1 MQQITDK
8 ATFLVGNAQI
18 LECMKMT
25 SVRNLFDERVV
36 DFLNDLSR
44 ELLKNPA
51 CKAFPD
57 VISYA
62 FWIRKSNIIKQK
74 ERFETRPAKMGK
86 GIAFHITPSNVPVNF
101 AVSMTSAIL
110 AGNPSVLRV
119 SNKKFPQVDL
129 ITESMN
135 GLLSEKYQDLQEM
148 FCVLRYEYDDEMST
162 YLSEMCDI
170 RIIWGGDGTIQEM
183 RRFPLQPRGAELTF
197 ADRHSLAV
205 INSDEYMKQDAE
217 RVAEL
222 FYTDTYYTDQNAC
235 SSPRLIVWM
244 GSQIEEA
251 KKKFWRY
258 LKVKVKEEY
267 EFSSVMAVDKYE
279 KFCEL
284 ATDIAM
290 QKTEPKIVSC
300 DNICVRVKVS
310 QLTSQLMAYK
320 MYGGYFFEYE
330 AKALEELI
338 PVFTK
343 SCQTIA
349 YLGVEAEKIYDVVKK
364 SGVRGVDRIVP
375 VGHTMDLSFYWDGN
389 DMIDSMS
396 RYVYVNRGEK
406 GEK

>member
-1 MQQITDK
+1 MQQIIDK

-25 SVRNLFDERVV
+25 AVRNLFDERVV

-51 CKAFPD
+51 CKVFPD

-74 ERFETRPAKMGK
+74 ERFQTRPAKMGK

-148 FCVLRYEYDDEMST
+148 FCVLRYDYDDEMST

-183 RRFPLQPRGAELTF
+183 RRFPLQPRGTELTF

-217 RVAEL
+217 RVADL
-222 FYTDTYYTDQNAC
+222 FFTDTYYTDQNAC

-251 KKKFWRY
+251 KEKFWRH
-258 LKVKVKEEY
+258 LKEKVKEEY
-267 EFSSVMAVDKYE
+267 KFSSVMAVDKYE

-290 QKTEPKIVSC
+290 QKIKPKIVSC

-310 QLTSQLMAYK
+310 QLTSELMSYK

-338 PVFTK
+338 PVLTK
-343 SCQTIA
+343 SCQTVA
-349 YLGVEAEKIYDVVKK
+349 YLGIEVEKIYDVVKK

-396 RYVYVNRGEK
+396 RYVDVHGNVSGL
-406 GEK
+406 